1 VKFSRNI
8 TSAVVIAC
16 ASLATVTFAQAQ
28 TSTPRTGSGMS
39 MYSPG
44 SSYIGFNAGRS
55 DFSIGNGTGIFTG
68 DDKDTAYNIY
78 AGSFFNP
85 NLGLELGYTDFG
97 KIARAGGSTKAM
109 GFNLSLVGKYPL
121 GTSFNLLG
129 KVGTTY
135 GRTEVSSLPG
145 SGITPGK
152 ENGFGVSYGLGAEY
166 LFTPQLSAVAQYDEH
181 RLKFAGT
188 GRDRIGVASLGL
200 RYRF

>member
-1 VKFSRNI
+1 MKYSRRLA
-8 TSAVVIAC
+8 SSLVIAC
-16 ASLATVTFAQAQ
+16 ASFAAVTGAQAQ
-28 TSTPRTGSGMS
+28 TSASRSGSGFS

-44 SSYIGFNAGRS
+44 SSYIGFNAGQS
-55 DFSIGNGTGIFTG
+55 DFSLGNGTGLFSG

-78 AGSFFNP
+78 AGSYFNP
-85 NLGLELGYTDFG
+85 YLGLELGYTDFG
-97 KIARAGGSTKAM
+97 KAKRGGGDTKAM

-145 SGITPGK
+145 SGISAGK
-152 ENGFGVSYGLGAEY
+152 ENGFGISYGVGAEY
-166 LFTPQLSAVAQYDEH
+166 LFTPQLSAVVQYDEH

-188 GRDRIGVASLGL
+188 GRDRIGAATLGL

>member
-1 VKFSRNI
+1 
-8 TSAVVIAC
+8 
-16 ASLATVTFAQAQ
+16 
-28 TSTPRTGSGMS
+28 

-44 SSYIGFNAGRS
+44 SSYLGFNVGQS
-55 DFSIGNGTGIFTG
+55 DFSLGNGTGLFSG

-78 AGSFFNP
+78 GGSYFNP
-85 NLGLELGYTDFG
+85 YLGLELGYTDFG
-97 KIARAGGSTKAM
+97 KAKRGGGDTKAM

-145 SGITPGK
+145 SGIASGK
-152 ENGFGVSYGLGAEY
+152 ENGFGISYGVGAEF

-181 RLKFAGT
+181 RLKFVGS

>member
-1 VKFSRNI
+1 V
-8 TSAVVIAC
+8 AG
-16 ASLATVTFAQAQ
+16 AQAQ
-28 TSTPRTGSGMS
+28 ISTSRSGSGFS

-44 SSYIGFNAGRS
+44 SSYIGFNAGQS
-55 DFSIGNGTGIFTG
+55 DFSLGNGTGLFSG

-78 AGSFFNP
+78 AGSYFNP
-85 NLGLELGYTDFG
+85 YLGLELGYTDFG
-97 KIARAGGSTKAM
+97 KAKRGGGNTKAM

-145 SGITPGK
+145 SGITAGK
-152 ENGFGVSYGLGAEY
+152 ENGFGLSYGVGAEY
-166 LFTPQLSAVAQYDEH
+166 LFTPQLSGVIQYDEH
-181 RLKFAGT
+181 RLEFAGT
-188 GRDRIGVASLGL
+188 GRDRIGAATLGL

>member
-1 VKFSRNI
+1 MKYSRRLA
-8 TSAVVIAC
+8 SSLVIAC
-16 ASLATVTFAQAQ
+16 ASFAAVTGAQAQ
-28 TSTPRTGSGMS
+28 TAASRSGSGFS

-55 DFSIGNGTGIFTG
+55 DFSLGNGTGLFSG

-78 AGSFFNP
+78 AGSYFNP
-85 NLGLELGYTDFG
+85 YLGLELGYTDFG
-97 KIARAGGSTKAM
+97 KAKRGGGDTKAM

-145 SGITPGK
+145 SGISAGK
-152 ENGFGVSYGLGAEY
+152 ENGFGISYGVGAEY
-166 LFTPQLSAVAQYDEH
+166 LFTPQLSAVVQYDEH

-188 GRDRIGVASLGL
+188 GRDRIGAATLGL